1 MNTLEIKNKI
11 RDAIER
17 LPTEKLKTALDFFED
32 LEKSEEDET
41 QALLNEPGFIED
53 YRQAKK
59 DIKEGKTVNWK
70 TIKRNYQVI

>member
-32 LEKSEEDET
+32 LEKSDEDET

-59 DIKEGKTVNWK
+59 DIKEGKTVRWK
-70 TIKRNYQVI
+70 NIKRNV

>member
-41 QALLNEPGFIED
+41 QALLNGPGFIED

-59 DIKEGKTVNWK
+59 DIKEGKTVSWK
-70 TIKRNYQVI
+70 NIKRNV

>member
-59 DIKEGKTVNWK
+59 DIKEGKTVSWK
-70 TIKRNYQVI
+70 NVKRNHQVI

>member
-59 DIKEGKTVNWK
+59 DIKEGKTVSWK
-70 TIKRNYQVI
+70 NIKRNYQVI